1 MKRFTKALAFLAF
14 LMLGAVNAVAGER
27 VPLTTDMFFAWDGW
41 GADAQKTGPADCTY
55 VIGESTGQPYGD
67 SQVIN
72 YADLSLYSKLIV
84 TCTEGTPRFLFN
96 RDMDEGQWNENEA
109 ESHLIDNTRNGWSAR
124 YFSQDGETYVV
135 DLKLMV
141 KEKGFA
147 HLHAIKGANWANV
160 TVTSME
166 LEREGKA
173 QVVGWTDLITNGDL
187 EGDDVSCFYSKEN
200 ASAPFPSV
208 ITDGIGVD
216 GSRGI
221 MVHSAAGAAQ
231 DWDAQF
237 WINLPEILKK
247 IASFRNGIIFVTG
260 TTGSGKST
268 TMAAMLD
275 YINNTSEQHV
285 ITIEDPIEYTFQDN
299 RSFFEQREIGLDAAS
314 FDSALIH
321 ALRQD
326 PDIIMVG
333 EMRNRETFETALAAA
348 ETGHMVLTT
357 LHTKDAAQSI
367 SRILDMFPLEERDSI
382 RKSISE
388 CLQAIVCQRLAPR
401 AIGQGVVPINEI
413 LINTS
418 IVKKLIFD
426 NQLEKVPQAIAG
438 GEEEGMMS
446 FNQCLL
452 KLAKN
457 GDITEETALKFSD
470 TPQQLQMNLK
480 GIFLSS
486 GGIIQ

>member
-200 ASAPFPSV
+200 AGAPFPSV

-237 WINLPEILKK
+237 WINLPETLPE
-247 IASFRNGIIFVTG
+247 G
-260 TTGSGKST
+260 TKF
-268 TMAAMLD
+268 ML
-275 YINNTSEQHV
+275 
-285 ITIEDPIEYTFQDN
+285 
-299 RSFFEQREIGLDAAS
+299 
-314 FDSALIH
+314 
-321 ALRQD
+321 
-326 PDIIMVG
+326 
-333 EMRNRETFETALAAA
+333 
-348 ETGHMVLTT
+348 
-357 LHTKDAAQSI
+357 
-367 SRILDMFPLEERDSI
+367 
-382 RKSISE
+382 
-388 CLQAIVCQRLAPR
+388 LAP
-401 AIGQGVVPINEI
+401 VVRGRKR
-413 LINTS
+413 
-418 IVKKLIFD
+418 KKK
-426 NQLEKVPQAIAG
+426 KVWRKH
-438 GEEEGMMS
+438 
-446 FNQCLL
+446 N
-452 KLAKN
+452 
-457 GDITEETALKFSD
+457 ALYR
-470 TPQQLQMNLK
+470 
-480 GIFLSS
+480 
-486 GGIIQ
+486 IQPF